1 MADEDIRE
9 LAEKAA
15 EFCGDLQVEAGGDID
30 EAEAEIREH
39 VEAHGVS
46 FPFPEEVPPSWSP
59 EKIRDELAGAIARA
73 CDAQWWR
80 RKLRERNARKVEQ
93 VLRGLGRVR
102 KRYQPYV
109 SDWAL
114 ERWKE
119 SRHRN
124 RAVMESMEAVNE
136 VGEVVNLAEAVDGSV
151 SNPVNRRN
159 ELMVRMRGFEDIAR
173 EMELTGLFLTLTTPS
188 SYHANLHTGQVNPKY
203 NGATPAEAQ
212 RYLSNVWSKIRA
224 RWAREGIKAFGFRVA
239 EPHHDGTPHWH
250 MSLFFSPADADRAWE
265 IFRAEALR
273 EDGDEEGAQEH
284 RAQRVVMDPE
294 KSATGYIAKYISKNI
309 DAYRVELDEEAERP
323 ASEGAMRACA
333 WASIWGIRQFQQIG
347 SVSVTV
353 WRELRRRREPL
364 EEWEPEEVEEIRAAC
379 DAGDWRRFVELMGG
393 PLVAREDLALRPMH
407 FEGGKYNRYGE
418 EIRRLLGV
426 VMRNASRYI
435 NTREH
440 VWSIR
445 RAGSG
450 GRVVVKTKPRPK
462 LGEVPLNEWILREA
476 YGPAAVSGRRSRAP
490 RSSVNNCNNGG
501 N

>member
-1 MADEDIRE
+1 MSDLIAVYARDCRERGGYVRANHRLRELGEALTVPVYSPLGLDLSGSASATMADEDIRE

-212 RYLSNVWSKIRA
+212 RYLVECLEQNSS
-224 RWAREGIKAFGFRVA
+224 
-239 EPHHDGTPHWH
+239 
-250 MSLFFSPADADRAWE
+250 
-265 IFRAEALR
+265 AL
-273 EDGDEEGAQEH
+273 GA
-284 RAQRVVMDPE
+284 
-294 KSATGYIAKYISKNI
+294 
-309 DAYRVELDEEAERP
+309 
-323 ASEGAMRACA
+323 
-333 WASIWGIRQFQQIG
+333 
-347 SVSVTV
+347 
-353 WRELRRRREPL
+353 
-364 EEWEPEEVEEIRAAC
+364 
-379 DAGDWRRFVELMGG
+379 
-393 PLVAREDLALRPMH
+393 
-407 FEGGKYNRYGE
+407 
-418 EIRRLLGV
+418 
-426 VMRNASRYI
+426 
-435 NTREH
+435 
-440 VWSIR
+440 
-445 RAGSG
+445 
-450 GRVVVKTKPRPK
+450 
-462 LGEVPLNEWILREA
+462 
-476 YGPAAVSGRRSRAP
+476 
-490 RSSVNNCNNGG
+490 
-501 N
+501 